1 MKKSLR
7 RSLILLVTFALV
19 FAILFGSHTFTIAPE
34 WQLLVIDEQNR
45 PATDA
50 QVHEGWVDPD
60 MNDYVETDVR
70 PTIPK
75 V

>member
-1 MKKSLR
+1 VKNSSR

-19 FAILFGSHTFTIAPE
+19 FAIRFGGHTFTIAPE

-50 QVHEGWVDPD
+50 QVHE
-60 MNDYVETDVR
+60 E
-70 PTIPK
+70 
-75 V
+75 